1 MITYHSL
8 RDTGHLMEFVAMMTG
23 DMISILQQDY
33 AMLTIIMAQVS
44 QEKLRSRAVRF
55 LLEVTQSARLALDS
69 HSDPTAPA
77 LKNSTSVLAVAA
89 LRSPWWEGNCDMAVW
104 QVWKPF
110 CSKHFDMQDEIVKL
124 KMHV

>member
-1 MITYHSL
+1 MITYHLL
-8 RDTGHLMEFVAMMTG
+8 RDTGHLMEFVTMMTG
-23 DMISILQQDY
+23 DISILQQAS

-44 QEKLRSRAVRF
+44 QEKLRFRAVRF
-55 LLEVTQSARLALDS
+55 LLEVTQSARLELDS
-69 HSDPTAPA
+69 HSDPKTPA

-89 LRSPWWEGNCDMAVW
+89 LGSPRSEVNCDMVVW

-110 CSKHFDMQDEIVKL
+110 CSKHFDMHDEIVKL